1 MTMKKLLFSI
11 LIMMVVAALAACNSE
26 PPKRVYPPKASVQ
39 ELRAGA
45 DGRWTLKIRLEN
57 FSTMPMT
64 FSTVTGKLTVAG
76 QEAGEVSLQISSAIG
91 PESADVFTTTLTPA
105 LAGKIAVA
113 DALASRKTVRYAL
126 VGKISSR
133 EPQRDFDFSHE
144 SALSPV
150 PGLDG
155 VLR

>member
-1 MTMKKLLFSI
+1 MKKLLFAL
-11 LIMMVVAALAACNSE
+11 LIVLLAACNSG
-26 PPKRVYPPKASVQ
+26 PVKRIYPPKASVQ
-39 ELRAGA
+39 ELIAGA
-45 DGRWTLKIRLEN
+45 NGQWTLKIRLQN

-64 FSTVTGKLTVAG
+64 FSGVDAKLTVGDQAAG
-76 QEAGEVSLQISSAIG
+76 QVTAPTELTIG
-91 PESADVFTTTLTPA
+91 PESADVLTVTLTPDTT
-105 LAGKIAVA
+105 GKIVVA
-113 DALASRKTVRYAL
+113 NALASRKSVRYQL

-133 EPQRDFDFSHE
+133 EPKRDFDFTFD